1 LAVNADMPALEL
13 VAAVPVRLKLGA
25 PDDLEKI
32 VGSALPGMPL
42 THMPQVPAAVPVRP
56 NTYYFS
62 VATKGTLYENALK
75 AGALAVYAPDGI
87 PGLKI
92 ELIAIS

>member
-1 LAVNADMPALEL
+1 
-13 VAAVPVRLKLGA
+13 
-25 PDDLEKI
+25 
-32 VGSALPGMPL
+32 
-42 THMPQVPAAVPVRP
+42 VPVRP

>member
-1 LAVNADMPALEL
+1 MPL
-13 VAAVPVRLKLGA
+13 RLKVGS

-32 VGSALPGMPL
+32 LGSALPGVPL

-62 VATKGTLYENALK
+62 LAARSALYERALK
-75 AGALAVYAPDGI
+75 AQALEVYALEGI